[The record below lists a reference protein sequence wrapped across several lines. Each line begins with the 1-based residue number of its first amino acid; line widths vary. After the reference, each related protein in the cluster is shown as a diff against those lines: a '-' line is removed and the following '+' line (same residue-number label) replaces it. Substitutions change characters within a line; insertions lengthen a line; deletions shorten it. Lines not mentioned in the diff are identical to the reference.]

1 MKLLLQ
7 RLDEISK
14 DELNTVSARGLLYL
28 LLGAKSQRE
37 KGKFSLKEIA
47 KETGD
52 SKQRILYVLKRF
64 EKYIENLGNGNY
76 RIGAVLYNKLSKFF
90 EMV

>member
-1 MKLLLQ
+1 MKLLLK
-7 RLDEISK
+7 RLNEISK
-14 DELNTVSARGLLYL
+14 NELNSISVRGLLYL
-28 LLGAKSQRE
+28 LLGAKIQRE

-47 KETGD
+47 SETGD
-52 SKQRILYVLKRF
+52 SKQRILYVLKKF

-76 RIGAVLYNKLSKFF
+76 RIGAFLYDKLSKFF